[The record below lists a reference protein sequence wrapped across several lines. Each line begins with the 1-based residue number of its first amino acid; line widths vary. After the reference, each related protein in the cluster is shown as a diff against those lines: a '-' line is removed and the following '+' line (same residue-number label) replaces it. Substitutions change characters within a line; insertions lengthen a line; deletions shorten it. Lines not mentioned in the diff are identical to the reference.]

1 MSEKIKR
8 IAVISSVVIFAILA
22 LLIVSIYIF
31 FRLAVP
37 DYNGTLNI
45 SGLKGEVEVRTDDRG
60 IPHIVAGNDWDLF
73 FAQGY
78 ITARERMFQMD
89 TTRLAG
95 RGELSMLFGET
106 TVKTDRYFKTLGFYR
121 AAEEEYRNLTPET
134 KTAVDAYTA
143 GVNEYIKTVKR
154 LPREYVILGAKPV
167 EWKPADCVVGA
178 LLMSYRLNAPRAIKP
193 LLTMIDSHRGRDML
207 NRLLPWIPAGAPM
220 VSGMN
225 GPGAETIAGKTIP
238 ERTVRDRSPIVSVED
253 LSCPVPLRM
262 RASNWMVFA
271 GSRTTT
277 GKPVFTGSPD
287 LEAVIPSLFYLVHL
301 KSRTYDVIGGSI
313 AGLPGVHAVGFNGKY
328 AWSITVGNGDNTDFF
343 VEKLNP
349 ADPDQY
355 LTETGYRTFTIIEE
369 TIKIKSGS
377 TFKEEKIRVKVS
389 RHGPVISGIMNG
401 MPENCA
407 LLWPGLLGRDG
418 TLDGLLTANRGRNFG
433 DFRRALGMVR
443 GASVHVGYADVDGN
457 IGYQYMAT
465 FPIRK
470 SGENPVPVPGE
481 TGAHDWTGFV
491 PFEQHPYA
499 LNPARGYVASF
510 NQMPAPGNYYGTAF
524 FLFERPFRFEEMAG
538 AKKKFT
544 VGEIAA
550 MQNDTGSY
558 TAKRFMPYIS
568 RACSRDA
575 SLKEYVS
582 MLEKWDRFISLDS
595 SEATIFNAF
604 ITKLIEN
611 TFADDLG
618 KEIINE
624 LYKDL
629 HVSIPLQWLIRYL
642 DDPGNTFWDNTVT
655 PARETRDDMIVK
667 SMRDAITGLR
677 DRYGSDAGD
686 WDWGGVHRMTIRHPL
701 GKVLPFLNLG
711 PYMYAGDDFTIHAG
725 WWNRENPFE
734 MISGAAIR
742 IVVDMSDLSTMTL
755 MSPPGQS
762 GLFTSP
768 HYSDLAK
775 PWSRGKQV
783 PAHYTSYSKLEN
795 VLRLVPVR

>member
-1 MSEKIKR
+1 MSKKFKR
-8 IAVISSVVIFAILA
+8 IAIISSIAIFAILA
-22 LLIVSIYIF
+22 VLILSIYIYF
-31 FRLAVP
+31 KLAVP
-37 DYNGTLNI
+37 DYNGTLDI
-45 SGLKGEVEVRTDDRG
+45 SGLKDEVEVRTDDRG

-121 AAEEEYRNLTPET
+121 AAEEEYKRLTPET

-154 LPREYVILGAKPV
+154 LPREYAILGSKPRA
-167 EWKPADCVVGA
+167 WKPADCVVGA

-220 VSGMN
+220 IS
-225 GPGAETIAGKTIP
+225 ATSETAVRSIAGAGIP
-238 ERTVRDRSPIVSVED
+238 ERSVRDRSPISSVED
-253 LSCPVPLRM
+253 LYSPVPLRM
-262 RASNWMVFA
+262 RASNWMIFA
-271 GSRTTT
+271 GSKTAT

-301 KSRTYDVIGGSI
+301 KNATYDVIGGSI
-313 AGLPGVHAVGFNGKY
+313 AGLPGVHAAGFNGKF

-349 ADPDQY
+349 AVPDQY
-355 LTETGYRTFTIIEE
+355 LTETGYRNFTIVEE
-369 TIKIKSGS
+369 VIKIKSGD
-377 TFKEEKIRVKVS
+377 TFKEEKIRIKIS
-389 RHGPVISGIMNG
+389 RHGPVISGIMSG
-401 MPENCA
+401 MPQNCT
-407 LLWPGLLGRDG
+407 LLWPGLMGKDG
-418 TLDGLLTANRGRNFG
+418 TMDGLFTMNRARNFNE
-433 DFRRALGMVR
+433 FRQALGMVR

-457 IGYQYMAT
+457 IGYQYMTT

-481 TGAHDWTGFV
+481 TGTRDWAGFV

-499 LNPARGYVASF
+499 LNPGKGYLASF

-524 FLFERPFRFEEMAG
+524 FLFERPFRFEEMAD

-544 VGEIAA
+544 VKEIAA

-558 TAKRFMPYIS
+558 TAQRFIPYVS
-568 RACSRDA
+568 RACSRDN
-575 SLKEYVS
+575 SLKEYIS
-582 MLEKWDRFISLDS
+582 MLEKWDRFVSIDS

-604 ITKLIEN
+604 ITRLIEN

-618 KEIINE
+618 KEIVNE

-642 DDPGNTFWDNTVT
+642 DEPGNAFWDNRDT
-655 PARETRDDMIVK
+655 PARETRDDMILK
-667 SMRDAITGLR
+667 SMRDTITGLR
-677 DRYGSDAGD
+677 DRYGRDAND

-701 GKVLPFLNLG
+701 GTVLPFLNLG
-711 PYMYAGDDFTIHAG
+711 PYAYAGDDFTIHAG
-725 WWNRENPFE
+725 WWSRENPFE

-762 GLFTSP
+762 GLYTSP

-775 PWSRGKQV
+775 AWSRGEQV
-783 PAHYTSYSKLEN
+783 PAHYTSYSKLKN
-795 VLRLVPVR
+795 VLRLLPAK